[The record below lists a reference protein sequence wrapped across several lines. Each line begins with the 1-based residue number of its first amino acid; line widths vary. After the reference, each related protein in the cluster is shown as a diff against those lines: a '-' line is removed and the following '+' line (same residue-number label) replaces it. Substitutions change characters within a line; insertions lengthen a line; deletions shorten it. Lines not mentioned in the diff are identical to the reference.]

1 MIVASLHVNKLTAN
15 VFYYP
20 RASSCP
26 CFCAFSYPSVCVYR
40 VFVFVFVSL
49 LVFLFTSL
57 KLSFGFDL
65 PDVQIYKYHH
75 YFWGENWSY
84 RFYFFNNY
92 NLQPRFLKHNT
103 TQQNTL
109 FNTIFDVFLC
119 VISVSFSFKLFVPT
133 LKSAFF
139 SHYQRNTLIHLTFG
153 ICPILQVGDNSFD
166 LPEANVLIQ
175 VRFSMIFFPACHF
188 RKIHK

>member
-1 MIVASLHVNKLTAN
+1 MLMYFTIQKQVLVHVFVL
-15 VFYYP
+15 F
-20 RASSCP
+20 RIL
-26 CFCAFSYPSVCVYR
+26 VCVYR

-133 LKSAFF
+133 LKSAF
-139 SHYQRNTLIHLTFG
+139 SPTIQEITLIHLKFG
-153 ICPILQVGDNSFD
+153 ICSILQVGDNSFD